1 MVLTILIKFAVI
13 LILYVVMTRFFNF
26 IKDYKNIELPIK
38 NAIASEF
45 FIQTVNATFMNIL
58 PLYMTRKGFTD
69 KEIALF
75 ITFRFVGVF
84 ILALPLGRLIKE
96 RKLMPFFYLSNVC
109 VPFFGIAIILSIA
122 FHLKTL
128 TLVSLI
134 LWGASFTF
142 MQIPIFP
149 FILRNVKKNNQT
161 AAISLSYSTWSFGG
175 IVSGIIIALLDF
187 INPVFFDEQFILL
200 LFSILG
206 FGGLFF
212 LKRIKNF
219 DEIAV
224 EEEKIKNGVL
234 PIKRKTDWPLVLKAL
249 LPTLIIATGAG
260 LTIPF
265 ISLFFDKVHH
275 LGKGGFSVLSFV
287 ASLLVAYFAMLVPK
301 IKEKIGYKIAIP
313 STQSL
318 AVISLVALATTQ
330 YYSQYSIAIIIASA
344 CYLLRQPLMNMAGPM
359 TSELVLN
366 YVGRNNREITSALTS
381 AIWSGSWVL
390 SGFMVTVLFAYD
402 FTFGNIFLITS
413 LLYAFGVVL
422 YYFLILDYSKR
433 EEKGLIEE

>member
-134 LWGASFTF
+134 LWGASF
-142 MQIPIFP
+142 
-149 FILRNVKKNNQT
+149 N
-161 AAISLSYSTWSFGG
+161 
-175 IVSGIIIALLDF
+175 
-187 INPVFFDEQFILL
+187 
-200 LFSILG
+200 FSIH
-206 FGGLFF
+206 F
-212 LKRIKNF
+212 
-219 DEIAV
+219 
-224 EEEKIKNGVL
+224 
-234 PIKRKTDWPLVLKAL
+234 
-249 LPTLIIATGAG
+249 
-260 LTIPF
+260 
-265 ISLFFDKVHH
+265 
-275 LGKGGFSVLSFV
+275 
-287 ASLLVAYFAMLVPK
+287 
-301 IKEKIGYKIAIP
+301 KECKK
-313 STQSL
+313 
-318 AVISLVALATTQ
+318 
-330 YYSQYSIAIIIASA
+330 
-344 CYLLRQPLMNMAGPM
+344 
-359 TSELVLN
+359 
-366 YVGRNNREITSALTS
+366 
-381 AIWSGSWVL
+381 
-390 SGFMVTVLFAYD
+390 
-402 FTFGNIFLITS
+402 
-413 LLYAFGVVL
+413 
-422 YYFLILDYSKR
+422 K
-433 EEKGLIEE
+433 

>member
-1 MVLTILIKFAVI
+1 MAKPFA
-13 LILYVVMTRFFNF
+13 F
-26 IKDYKNIELPIK
+26 IKDYRKIELPIK

-58 PLYMTRKGFTD
+58 PLYMTRKGFSD

-75 ITFRFVGVF
+75 ITFRFIGVF
-84 ILALPLGRLIKE
+84 VLAFPLGKLIKG
-96 RKLMPFFYLSNVC
+96 RKVMPLFYLSSIC
-109 VPFFGIAIILSIA
+109 VPFFGIAIVLSIA
-122 FHLKTL
+122 FQLKLL
-128 TLVSLI
+128 TLITLV

-149 FILRNVKKNNQT
+149 YILRNSKKEHQT

-175 IVSGIIIALLDF
+175 IISGVVIALLDF
-187 INPVFFDEQFILL
+187 LSPQIFDEQFILL
-200 LFSILG
+200 LFSMFG

-219 DEIAV
+219 NENSV
-224 EEEKIKNGVL
+224 EEIPEK
-234 PIKRKTDWPLVLKAL
+234 PIHKITSSKTDWPLIMRAL

-275 LGKGGFSVLSFV
+275 LGKGGFSILSFV

-301 IKEKIGYKIAIP
+301 IKQKIGYKIAIP
-313 STQSL
+313 TTQSL

-330 YYSQYSIAIIIASA
+330 YYSQYSIALIIASV

-381 AIWSGSWVL
+381 AIWSGSWVI
-390 SGFMVTVLFAYD
+390 SGFMVTILFAYN
-402 FTFGNIFLITS
+402 FSFGNIFLITS
-413 LLYAFGVVL
+413 LLYAFGIVL
-422 YYFLILDYSKR
+422 YYLLILDYSKR